1 MVDGD
6 DVVLWEESDG
16 VATLT
21 LNRPARLNAWT
32 GSMQDRYLELLRRA
46 TERPSVRAVVLT
58 GAGTGF
64 CPGIDLDLLAGVVA
78 DGADGADTDRDR
90 AGLLPRGPDAR
101 PERFAAAIPKI
112 VVAAVNGACAGI
124 GLVQALCCDVRFAAA
139 GARWTTAFARRG
151 LVAEYGSA
159 WLLTRLVGT
168 GRAIDLLA
176 SGRVF
181 TSEEALAL
189 GLVSRVVPADE
200 IVGAAQAYARDLA
213 AGCSPASMAV
223 MKRQVHQAWDSS
235 LDAAISLADRLALE
249 SLAGPDVVEGVQS
262 YRERRPP
269 AFLPLGEGTAFTV
282 G

>member
-1 MVDGD
+1 VDGD
-6 DVVLWEESDG
+6 DVVLWEEADG

-21 LNRPARLNAWT
+21 LNRPERMNAWT
-32 GSMQDRYLELLRRA
+32 GSMQARYLELLHRA
-46 TERPSVRAVVLT
+46 AERPSVRAVVVT
-58 GAGTGF
+58 GAGRGF
-64 CPGIDLDLLAGVVA
+64 CPGIDLDLLAVVA
-78 DGADGADTDRDR
+78 GAASADPDV
-90 AGLLPRGPDAR
+90 ALLLPTGPDAH
-101 PERFAAAIPKI
+101 PEAFAASIPKI

-168 GRAIDLLA
+168 SRAIDLLA

-189 GLVSRVVPADE
+189 GLVSRVVPAE
-200 IVGAAQAYARDLA
+200 EVVVAAQAYARDLA
-213 AGCSPASMAV
+213 ASCSPASMAA
-223 MKRQVHQAWDSS
+223 MKRQVHAAWDSS

-249 SLAGPDVVEGVQS
+249 SLAGPDVIEGIRS

-269 AFLPLGEGTAFTV
+269 AFSPLGEGTAFTA